1 MYEESGCF
9 DPNEMM
15 AQGTEDCF
23 PQMVSV
29 SEAAL
34 EAVMTVTATATQ
46 SQNIFA
52 VENIPLPYSYS
63 SGEDA
68 ANATAM
74 EINAQKPYNHS
85 HNMKTQFVELADHGD
100 DGLNH
105 ELYSFSHQHHSH
117 HQFPYPAPTPDLL
130 NLLHLPRNSFEN
142 PTNSTN
148 ISSVSYDPF
157 LHLNL
162 QAPPQSALRE
172 LLPHMPAPRND
183 FAFEGSGVGYQDFG
197 NEFTHDVSYVG
208 KKRGGKRTKLF
219 TSTTERQRRVDLSS
233 KFDALKEL
241 IPNPSKSDRASVVGD
256 AIEYIRELLRT
267 INELKLLAEKKRHEK
282 QRAMMMRHR
291 VETEGD
297 SKLEAVGDPDDGSY
311 SESLRSSW
319 IQRKSKD
326 TEVDVRIVDNEVT
339 IKLVQRKKDDCLVHV
354 SHALDELNLD
364 LQHVAGG
371 HIGDFCS
378 YLFNTKI
385 CEGSSVYASAIAN
398 KVIEVMDASFA
409 AA

>member
-1 MYEESGCF
+1 
-9 DPNEMM
+9 
-15 AQGTEDCF
+15 
-23 PQMVSV
+23 
-29 SEAAL
+29 
-34 EAVMTVTATATQ
+34 
-46 SQNIFA
+46 
-52 VENIPLPYSYS
+52 
-63 SGEDA
+63 
-68 ANATAM
+68 
-74 EINAQKPYNHS
+74 
-85 HNMKTQFVELADHGD
+85 
-100 DGLNH
+100 
-105 ELYSFSHQHHSH
+105 
-117 HQFPYPAPTPDLL
+117 
-130 NLLHLPRNSFEN
+130 
-142 PTNSTN
+142 
-148 ISSVSYDPF
+148 
-157 LHLNL
+157 
-162 QAPPQSALRE
+162 
-172 LLPHMPAPRND
+172 MPAPRND
-183 FAFEGSGVGYQDFG
+183 FAFEGSGVGFHQDFG
-197 NEFTHDVSYVG
+197 NEFTQDVSYVG

-256 AIEYIRELLRT
+256 AIDYIRELLRT
-267 INELKLLAEKKRHEK
+267 VNELKLLAEKKRHEK
-282 QRAMMMRHR
+282 QRVMMMMRHR
-291 VETEGD
+291 VETEGE

-339 IKLVQRKKDDCLVHV
+339 IKLVQRKKVDCLVHV